1 MTGVITQDVEKIL
14 PDAVSK
20 SGPCT
25 LSNGEEIDNVL
36 IVDKDRIFLGNA
48 QNASLWRGTVN
59 KSLDILMSFEPRAV
73 CIF

>member
-1 MTGVITQDVEKIL
+1 MTGVIAQDVEKIL

-48 QNASLWRGTVN
+48 PICISLEGHSQQ
-59 KSLDILMSFEPRAV
+59 KSRHFDVI
-73 CIF
+73 